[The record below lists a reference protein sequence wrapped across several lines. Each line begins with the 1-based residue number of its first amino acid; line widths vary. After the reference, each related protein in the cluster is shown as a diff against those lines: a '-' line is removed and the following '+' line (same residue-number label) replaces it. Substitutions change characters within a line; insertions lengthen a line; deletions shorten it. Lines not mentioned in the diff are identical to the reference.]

1 MNKRLY
7 ETRKS
12 IMEQMMSDPNIDVS
26 CKIIIEEVY
35 KRYLDSD
42 RLPKYFYSLVQ
53 IATLTIGAY
62 IPAWYRWNAN
72 PVFGG
77 YEIIFTIPEADAEGN
92 PCNLMLEFHCD
103 EDFRIREIF
112 HIW

>member
-62 IPAWYRWNAN
+62 IYPHGTAGTHTLCLVVMR
-72 PVFGG
+72 
-77 YEIIFTIPEADAEGN
+77 
-92 PCNLMLEFHCD
+92 
-103 EDFRIREIF
+103 
-112 HIW
+112 